1 MRFIQCLLLVSG
13 VSFGY
18 FNFSISNEI
27 QLDGTSEFSF
37 NDKFKILKT
46 AKSLVQLKSEMIDL
60 NESVKFNQLGA
71 QISIIVPTYS
81 IESIWTLES
90 EQKSVGN
97 NLAIEKT
104 NSAIYTN
111 ANQFILIGE
120 ILPNTTAGEA
130 VVQIGNQIFRIQK
143 SALLSGERAKLN
155 RSFGPVIL
163 LAPEKAILSR
173 WNLESNLIAS
183 RAPAESLNSRSFEKW
198 DDFIRVNGTVAFSF
212 DDREIL
218 IQSENKCVVLN
229 RAKFSAQ
236 SADFMP
242 GTQVSLLVPQNNVI
256 FKCAANDL

>member
-111 ANQFILIGE
+111 AN
-120 ILPNTTAGEA
+120 
-130 VVQIGNQIFRIQK
+130 
-143 SALLSGERAKLN
+143 
-155 RSFGPVIL
+155 
-163 LAPEKAILSR
+163 
-173 WNLESNLIAS
+173 
-183 RAPAESLNSRSFEKW
+183 
-198 DDFIRVNGTVAFSF
+198 
-212 DDREIL
+212 
-218 IQSENKCVVLN
+218 
-229 RAKFSAQ
+229 
-236 SADFMP
+236 
-242 GTQVSLLVPQNNVI
+242 
-256 FKCAANDL
+256 